1 MQQGLFFLSYIREA
15 NKLYYGKESKKF
27 QEVITMIE
35 MAVFAVTFVVAQL
48 VAGLILFKLF
58 TSEMFIRRYVKLSA
72 KMTNE
77 VVEEMEDELWE

>member
-58 TSEMFIRRYVKLSA
+58 TSEKFIREYVKLSA
-72 KMTNE
+72 KMANE
-77 VVEEMEDELWE
+77 VAEEMEDKLWD

>member
-35 MAVFAVTFVVAQL
+35 VVVFAVTFVVAQL

-58 TSEMFIRRYVKLSA
+58 MSEKFIRKYSSYLRKV
-72 KMTNE
+72 TNE
-77 VVEEMEDELWE
+77 IAEEMEDELWD